1 MNTITRI
8 GLFPAIG
15 QGIARILDLHISL
28 FFKLVVFLFGPRRTQ
43 AATLDNDRL
52 YFRFTLISV
61 LASMFLAGVSF
72 TGSYTAARVYAANH
86 GIAEIVA
93 SWIPVSVDGFIL
105 LGITV
110 VFAASLV
117 GDSAGWVRFLIL
129 VFTGIS
135 VLFNVAHITETQDT
149 TLQHYLLG
157 AIFPVIVFLSAEVA
171 SHQIRAYISRRSSLK
186 SNADIAA
193 EIDIL
198 TNRRDNLSAEIEK
211 EIEAERIELSATLA
225 TIHGQINQAERQL
238 AALKSQAKKAQ
249 SETTSADQDHIKGAY
264 LIGQNPNITGKELA
278 EALGRT
284 SATFGNTIKSKIKSH
299 VNGTAQHA

>member
-8 GLFPAIG
+8 GLFPASG
-15 QGIARILDLHISL
+15 QVIAKILDWHISQFL
-28 FFKLVVFLFGPRRTQ
+28 KLLIFLFGPKRVQ
-43 AATLDNDRL
+43 NATLDNDRL

-61 LASMFLAGVSF
+61 LASMFLAAVSF
-72 TGSYTAARVYAANH
+72 VGSYTAARVYAANH
-86 GIAEIVA
+86 GIDATVA

-171 SHQIRAYISRRSSLK
+171 SHQIRAYISRRSTLK

-193 EIDIL
+193 DIAAL
-198 TNRRDNLSAEIEK
+198 TDRRDNLSAEIE
-211 EIEAERIELSATLA
+211 EETEAKRIDLASTLA
-225 TIHGQINQAERQL
+225 TLHDQISQAERQL
-238 AALKSQAKKAQ
+238 GTLKDQAKKAQ
-249 SETTSADQDHIKGAY
+249 SETDLGSQDLIRAAY
-264 LIGQNPNITGKELA
+264 LIGQNTSITGKELA

-284 SATFGNTIKSKIKSH
+284 SATYGNTIKSKIKSQ